1 MKSQPQNILSSTS
14 VLVISFLFKIKCC
27 RHGACEK
34 ACGKGGQKKE
44 ASPEIHS
51 GLYPPCRRWNHGCR
65 QFCKLPPD
73 ATLDSSEPFQ
83 ILLRRHT
90 GACLFAGSGCSAVL
104 DVGFDSGSLSGS
116 GSKPCF
122 LRGVTVKSKGDAL
135 EQVTARRPPFLLQF
149 PKRSYLKFI
158 WWTSLDPASPL
169 HLGVFRCKL
178 GPDADVLGPGAA
190 CALGL
195 MLGSG
200 ALDRG
205 QHLL

>member
-1 MKSQPQNILSSTS
+1 MGKECCNEFPLLEGITPKQHLEYYPSSILGALAGEQNPMVFAFVCTFTT
-14 VLVISFLFKIKCC
+14 LVFPLLLIFLFLTGYAFISLIICILFL
-27 RHGACEK
+27 EK

-158 WWTSLDPASPL
+158 W
-169 HLGVFRCKL
+169 
-178 GPDADVLGPGAA
+178 
-190 CALGL
+190 
-195 MLGSG
+195 
-200 ALDRG
+200 
-205 QHLL
+205 